1 MSRFVLKQFSEPM
14 DWSDNNCIKP
24 DAIAAVGYVSGDNPA
39 AEHENYFRRQTYICL
54 SELQYYAVVDTGLCG
69 ENVFYL
75 LRYGGESSISGT
87 GSIAERAFIGNE
99 KMKTADIQISG
110 KLGAD
115 AFTGCTYL
123 SSVNVNCTEIG
134 NQSFSMC
141 PRLRTIKLGK
151 NISQIGTAILDGTPT
166 IVSNTIVEYAGTVA
180 EWNAIQKDSDWAYG
194 SNIANHEVVCTD
206 GTVPIV

>member
-1 MSRFVLKQFSEPM
+1 MSSFVLKQFSEPM

-54 SELQYYAVVDTGLCG
+54 SELQYYAVVDAGLCG

-87 GSIAERAFIGNE
+87 GSIAERAFIGND
-99 KMKTADIQISG
+99 KMEMADIQISG

-115 AFTGCTYL
+115 AFTGCPNLT
-123 SSVNVNCTEIG
+123 SVNVDCIEIG
-134 NQSFSMC
+134 DRAFSMC
-141 PRLRTIKLGK
+141 PRLGTVRLEKSV
-151 NISQIGTAILDGTPT
+151 SQIGAAILDSTPT

-180 EWNAIQKDSDWAYG
+180 EWDAIQKDSDWAYG
-194 SNIANHEVVCTD
+194 SQIANHEVVCTD